1 MLVGIELK
9 QKKCEISAFLTGTQ
23 YYWQNRP
30 SSHGQGDMPCHGL
43 GVPGLCLRR
52 QTPFFRYC
60 FRECVMEKIVFDKE
74 KILESL
80 RELENKDPVKKVSA
94 KSSYL
99 LEIKDDLLRLSK
111 AGYTT
116 KDIWNKIQEAGFK
129 VSYSTVRATMSSWI
143 NSEKGKKIEESKIN
157 TEVEEQEKDKV
168 KRNLND
174 EMHDLNEKRLNN
186 YNFKIS

>member
-1 MLVGIELK
+1 
-9 QKKCEISAFLTGTQ
+9 
-23 YYWQNRP
+23 
-30 SSHGQGDMPCHGL
+30 
-43 GVPGLCLRR
+43 
-52 QTPFFRYC
+52 
-60 FRECVMEKIVFDKE
+60 MEKIVFDKE